1 MSNGVYNGVLSGTA
15 NGLLEGTRPGT
26 AIGVVSNYDKPGT
39 ITRDANLLVYYDAGN
54 IVSYPRSGTTWTNL
68 AGATLNATISNSPV
82 FDLNNRNFTFNGTNN
97 FATVSSTGFNRTN
110 GQALSVAIWIK
121 PARNGGTYQD
131 LVTCR
136 NTSLFNW
143 ILYQHTDGGEISL
156 HGAAQNKSTYVAP
169 LNTWTY
175 ITATVT
181 TDGISTIYANGVPK
195 YRVVGYTY
203 NAQAPGAV
211 YIGVA
216 NTGLQEAYK
225 GGVGTVAIYNR
236 ALSAPE
242 VMRNFIAE
250 KNRFGL
256 L

>member
-1 MSNGVYNGVLSGTA
+1 MSNGVYNGVLSGTG
-15 NGLLEGTRPGT
+15 NGLQEGTRPGT

-39 ITRDANLLVYYDAGN
+39 ITRNANLLVYYDAGN
-54 IVSYPRSGTTWTNL
+54 IVSYPRTGTAWTNL
-68 AGATLNATISNSPV
+68 AGATLNATLVNSPA
-82 FDLNNRNFTFNGTNN
+82 FDLNNRSFTFNGTNN
-97 FATVSSTGFNRTN
+97 FATVTSTGFNRTN
-110 GQALSVAIWIK
+110 GQALTVAIWIK
-121 PARNGGTYQD
+121 PARSVGFYQD
-131 LVTCR
+131 LVVCR
-136 NTSLFNW
+136 NTSLYNW
-143 ILYQHTDGGEISL
+143 MLYQHADGGEVSF
-156 HGAAQNKSTYVAP
+156 HGTAQNKSTYIPP

-181 TDGISTIYANGVPK
+181 TDGILTIYANGVPK

-203 NAQAPGAV
+203 NAQSPSSV

-216 NTGLQEAYK
+216 RTDLAEPYR
-225 GGVGTVAIYNR
+225 GGVGSVAIYNR

-242 VMRNFIAE
+242 IMRNFIAE